1 MNSTERRSTV
11 TAYLV
16 TAIDVHDPETY
27 AKYREKAVA
36 ALEPFNKKSLV
47 KSPLDEAPV
56 VYEGTSPG
64 HVVVMEFDSMEDI
77 DRFYNSPEYQEA
89 LKYRQAAAT
98 THYLMAMNPRNWP

>member
-1 MNSTERRSTV
+1 M

-36 ALEPFNKKSLV
+36 ALEPFNRTSLV
-47 KSPLDEAPV
+47 RSPLDEPPV
-56 VYEGTSPG
+56 VYEGSSPG
-64 HVVVMEFDSMEDI
+64 HIVVMEFDSMEDI
-77 DRFYNSPEYQEA
+77 DAFYNSPAYQEA

-98 THYLMAMNPRNWP
+98 THYLMALNAKT